1 VCVCVCVSARTMCVT
16 LVSLINISV
25 HDKAWEHTSF
35 YDVKQRHV
43 RVVGMFT
50 QANLLTDNIC

>member
-1 VCVCVCVSARTMCVT
+1 MCVT